1 MYPLADPRRDLIS
14 RLARDSA
21 IPDEVP
27 LLLGALLAG
36 IQTVLNDNLLGM
48 YLRGSLAM
56 GDFDLHTSMG
66 QKSRDVSPARMHMPE
81 QSGTPYAFVDLWRAT
96 SRV

>member
-1 MYPLADPRRDLIS
+1 MYSLADPQRDLIS

-36 IQTVLNDNLLGM
+36 IQTVLGDNLLGM
-48 YLRGSLAM
+48 YLRGSLAT
-56 GDFDLHTSMG
+56 GDFDAHPTLITWS
-66 QKSRDVSPARMHMPE
+66 
-81 QSGTPYAFVDLWRAT
+81 
-96 SRV
+96 